1 MLSICIFKEIFSANT
16 QLFDFE
22 RKMDLVYS
30 SDSDIE
36 DFLVL
41 ETVSKPRTT
50 RQVSLLFFLT
60 YTTSERWLDSWN
72 KVIYWLDSLN
82 RVI

>member
-22 RKMDLVYS
+22 QKMDLVYS

-41 ETVSKPRTT
+41 ETVSKPRTA

-60 YTTSERWLDSWN
+60 NTTSERWLDSWN

>member
-1 MLSICIFKEIFSANT
+1 VFSIYIFKEIFSANT

-22 RKMDLVYS
+22 QKMDLVYS

-41 ETVSKPRTT
+41 ETVPKPRTA

-60 YTTSERWLDSWN
+60 NTTLERWLDSLN
-72 KVIYWLDSLN
+72 KVI
-82 RVI
+82 